1 MKDRLNRIL
10 LAPHL
15 SEKSMA
21 QKTAGNVHVFRV
33 LPDANK
39 IEIKQAIETHF
50 GVKVADVQTS
60 NVKPKKRRVGK
71 NLGKTAAWKKA
82 YVTVVP
88 ESGEIEYF
96 EGT

>member
-1 MKDRLNRIL
+1 MSDRLNRIL

-15 SEKSMA
+15 TEKSMFT
-21 QKTAGNVHVFRV
+21 KENGNVHVFRV

-39 IEIKQAIETHF
+39 IEIKHAIEHHF
-50 GVKVADVQTS
+50 GVKVTQVTTS

-71 NLGKTAAWKKA
+71 HQGKTAAWKKA
-82 YVTVVP
+82 YVSVEP
-88 ESGEIEYF
+88 GSGEIAYF